1 VPESSATHEPAG
13 ANGAGAEVQPAP
25 PRAGRPALVQALGE
39 TRAVWERRHQVR
51 EAVVPSHLPTREW
64 LVRAAFALL
73 ALTALA
79 TIALAAVGLLAVG
92 EAAGLALP
100 VVAACALMIGF
111 YLGTEAAREGQ
122 RRQ

>member
-1 VPESSATHEPAG
+1 MPESTAVHEAG
-13 ANGAGAEVQPAP
+13 AANGSGGEVQTP
-25 PRAGRPALVQALGE
+25 PRPGRPALLHALGE

-51 EAVVPSHLPTREW
+51 EAVVPAHLPTREW
-64 LVRAAFALL
+64 LVRAAFTLL

-100 VVAACALMIGF
+100 VVAACAMMIGF
-111 YLGTEAAREGQ
+111 YLGVEAARE
-122 RRQ
+122 RRG